1 MTDCI
6 FCKIIAGEIPSSKV
20 YEDDKAIAI
29 LDITQVTPGHTLLI
43 PKEHHRNV
51 LAMDAR
57 ATADLF
63 SLLPEI
69 AHKILTATGA
79 RGINIVN
86 NNEEVAGQTV
96 FHTHVHLIPRY
107 ESGDDFD
114 MTFTAHE
121 PDFEKMAELAEKI
134 AKS

>member
-6 FCKIIAGEIPSSKV
+6 FCKIIAGEIPSSKI

-51 LAMDAR
+51 LVMDAQ

-79 RGINIVN
+79 QGINIVN

-134 AKS
+134 TKS

>member
-20 YEDDKAIAI
+20 YEDDQALAI

-43 PKEHHRNV
+43 PKEHHRN
-51 LAMDAR
+51 LLFMNHKK
-57 ATADLF
+57 TGELF
-63 SLLPEI
+63 SLLPMLS
-69 AHKILTATGA
+69 HKILMATKASGL
-79 RGINIVN
+79 NIVN

-96 FHTHVHLIPRY
+96 FHTHIHLIPRY
-107 ESGDDFD
+107 SSDDEFD

-121 PDFEKMAELAEKI
+121 PDFQKMAELAKKI
-134 AKS
+134 AQS

>member
-6 FCKIIAGEIPSSKV
+6 FCKIIAGEILSSKV
-20 YEDDKAIAI
+20 YEDDQAIAI

-43 PKEHHRNV
+43 PKAHHRNL
-51 LAMDAR
+51 LAMEAQE
-57 ATADLF
+57 TAELF
-63 SLLPEI
+63 SLVPKI
-69 AHKILTATGA
+69 AKKILTATGA
-79 RGINIVN
+79 TGLNIVN

-107 ESGDDFD
+107 EEGDDFD

-121 PDFEKMAELAEKI
+121 PDFAKMAELAEKI

>member
-20 YEDDKAIAI
+20 YEDDHAIAI

-51 LAMDAR
+51 LAMDSE
-57 ATADLF
+57 ATGQLF
-63 SLLPEI
+63 SLVPQI
-69 AHKILTATGA
+69 AHKILNATGA
-79 RGINIVN
+79 QGINIVN

-96 FHTHVHLIPRY
+96 FHTHIHLIPRY

-114 MTFTAHE
+114 MTFTEHE
-121 PDFEKMAELAEKI
+121 PDFAKMAELAEKI
-134 AKS
+134 SKS

>member
-6 FCKIIAGEIPSSKV
+6 FCKIITGEIPSSKV
-20 YEDDKAIAI
+20 YEDDKTIAI

-51 LAMDAR
+51 LVMDAQ

-79 RGINIVN
+79 QGINIV
-86 NNEEVAGQTV
+86 
-96 FHTHVHLIPRY
+96 HTHVHLIPRY

>member
-6 FCKIIAGEIPSSKV
+6 FCKIIAGDIPSSKV
-20 YEDDKAIAI
+20 YEDDQAIAI

-51 LAMDAR
+51 LAMDAE
-57 ATADLF
+57 TTGQLF
-63 SLLPEI
+63 SLVHQI
-69 AHKILTATGA
+69 AQKILTATGA
-79 RGINIVN
+79 TGLNIVN

-96 FHTHVHLIPRY
+96 FHTHIHLIPRY

-121 PDFEKMAELAEKI
+121 PDFAQMAELAEEI